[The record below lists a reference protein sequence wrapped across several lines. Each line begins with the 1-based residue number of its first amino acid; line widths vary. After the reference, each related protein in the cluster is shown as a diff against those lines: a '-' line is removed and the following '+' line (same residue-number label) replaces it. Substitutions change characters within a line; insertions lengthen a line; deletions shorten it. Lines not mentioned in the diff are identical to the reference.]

1 MTAVNDD
8 WVSVSAPAEEILGRF
23 PYVTTAEHAQH
34 MHDTMVIGQ
43 PFAPDAPRPLVLEME
58 RTATCDFTVVDNAGE
73 AVEGAA
79 IYMSPNKA
87 VAPGP
92 GGVIGMYSRTVDILG
107 KTADEMRAFFGEKRQ
122 AALASDDPD
131 DRFGRYMAKT
141 DKSGKA
147 TLRALPGKRSE
158 LIILEHEQ
166 FELGTLKHA
175 AFHRGANVDLTP
187 GQTTEVKLTVQK
199 KGVEVL
205 GR

>member
-1 MTAVNDD
+1 
-8 WVSVSAPAEEILGRF
+8 
-23 PYVTTAEHAQH
+23 
-34 MHDTMVIGQ
+34 
-43 PFAPDAPRPLVLEME
+43 ME
-58 RTATCDFTVVDNAGE
+58 RTATCNFTVVDDAGE
-73 AVEGAA
+73 AVEGAV
-79 IYMSPNKA
+79 IHMSPNR
-87 VAPGP
+87 APGRGF
-92 GGVIGMYSRTVDILG
+92 GGIIGLYFRTVDSLG
-107 KTADEMRAFFGEKRQ
+107 KTTEEMLTAPLQKRQ

-147 TLRALPGKRSE
+147 TLHALPGKRSE

-175 AFHRGANVDLTP
+175 TFHRGVNVDLTP
-187 GQTTEVKLTVQK
+187 GQTTEVTLTVQK